1 MEKILCTQGV
11 HMNYIKERIYN
22 LQVNLHHYFPKCGIT
37 RKMISKTG
45 ISTQQMRLP
54 TPIKVSVP
62 FLPCCHIKPME
73 AKFHSKEFPGLPNQ
87 FLRTRS
93 DPTTPL
99 SITQLKGEKT
109 DENSKPNKYQNKLTI
124 QMNTSFNSLNI
135 GTLFLTI

>member
-93 DPTTPL
+93 
-99 SITQLKGEKT
+99 
-109 DENSKPNKYQNKLTI
+109 KYQNKLTF
-124 QMNTSFNSLNI
+124 QMNSFQGNI
-135 GTLFLTI
+135 QSSNTINRR